1 MTAAEVLRFC
11 RGLRRHWNDTLATR
25 LVDRL
30 GIPLKTRVGSLSR
43 GTLVELGLVAAAAP
57 EPELLL
63 LDEPMAGLD
72 PPAREEVVETVVAA
86 NSLAGERADRSAEF
100 IAPLPVSRAVRLM
113 AKVVLL
119 AAVAIALWAPM
130 LFVASLLRSSQ
141 LVKADDYRSGLE
153 LLGMIATFAILTTA
167 LAWLLAGWIESPVIA
182 AVMAIAM
189 PVAVPWA
196 MFCLQAP
203 FLAPAS
209 FFGLWVDSEGI
220 PQPLTFLVAAAFF
233 AAGSALYLR
242 RLE

>member
-1 MTAAEVLRFC
+1 MNGFDQLVWREWRRSRTILFAA
-11 RGLRRHWNDTLATR
+11 
-25 LVDRL
+25 L
-30 GIPLKTRVGSLSR
+30 GIIVALLILVFSQPQTPETAGGKVRVVDSMAVVGYFASWIAVHVS
-43 GTLVELGLVAAAAP
+43 VF
-57 EPELLL
+57 LL
-63 LDEPMAGLD
+63 PMI
-72 PPAREEVVETVVAA
+72 AA

-130 LFVASLLRSSQ
+130 LVVASLLRGSQ
-141 LVKADDYRSGLE
+141 LVKADDYLSGLE
-153 LLGMIATFAILTTA
+153 LLGRIATFAILTTA

-182 AVMAIAM
+182 AVMAIAI

-196 MFCLQAP
+196 MFSLHAP

-209 FFGLWVDSEGI
+209 FFGLWIDSEGI

-233 AAGSALYLR
+233 TAGSALYLR

>member
-1 MTAAEVLRFC
+1 MNGF
-11 RGLRRHWNDTLATR
+11 DR
-25 LVDRL
+25 LVWREWRRSRTMFFVAL
-30 GIPLKTRVGSLSR
+30 GII
-43 GTLVELGLVAAAAP
+43 VA
-57 EPELLL
+57 LLL
-63 LDEPMAGLD
+63 LVFSQPQPRETAGGEIRVVGSMAVVGYFASWIAVHVSVFLLPMI
-72 PPAREEVVETVVAA
+72 AA

-130 LFVASLLRSSQ
+130 LVVASLLRGSQ
-141 LVKADDYRSGLE
+141 LVKADDYLSGLE
-153 LLGMIATFAILTTA
+153 LLGRIATFAILTTA

-182 AVMAIAM
+182 AVMAIAI

-196 MFCLQAP
+196 MFSLHAP

-209 FFGLWVDSEGI
+209 FFGLWIDSEGI

-233 AAGSALYLR
+233 TAGSALYLR

>member
-1 MTAAEVLRFC
+1 MNGF
-11 RGLRRHWNDTLATR
+11 DR
-25 LVDRL
+25 LVWREWRRSRTILFAAL
-30 GIPLKTRVGSLSR
+30 GII
-43 GTLVELGLVAAAAP
+43 VA
-57 EPELLL
+57 LLL
-63 LDEPMAGLD
+63 LVFSQPQTPPEAAGGEI
-72 PPAREEVVETVVAA
+72 RVVGSMTVVGYFASWIAVHVSVFLLPMIAA

-130 LFVASLLRSSQ
+130 LVVASLLRSSQ
-141 LVKADDYRSGLE
+141 LVKAEDYRSGLE

-182 AVMAIAM
+182 AVMAIAI

-196 MFCLQAP
+196 MFSLQAP

-209 FFGLWVDSEGI
+209 FFGLWIDSEGI

-233 AAGSALYLR
+233 AAGSAVYLR

>member
-1 MTAAEVLRFC
+1 MNGFDQLVWREW
-11 RGLRRHWNDTLATR
+11 RRSRTILFVA
-25 LVDRL
+25 L
-30 GIPLKTRVGSLSR
+30 GII
-43 GTLVELGLVAAAAP
+43 VA
-57 EPELLL
+57 LLL
-63 LDEPMAGLD
+63 LVFSLPQRPETAGGKISVVDRIAVVGYFATWIAVHFSVFLLPMI
-72 PPAREEVVETVVAA
+72 AA

-130 LFVASLLRSSQ
+130 LVVASLLRSSQ

-153 LLGMIATFAILTTA
+153 LLGMVATFTLLATA
-167 LAWLLAGWIESPVIA
+167 LAWLLAARIESPVIA
-182 AVMAIAM
+182 AVMAIAI

-209 FFGLWVDSEGI
+209 FFGLWIDSEGI
-220 PQPLTFLVAAAFF
+220 PQPLTLLVAAAFF
-233 AAGSALYLR
+233 AAGSALYVR